1 MLKIIPS
8 AHKEHQPRHAT
19 GYRGEITMKQIFK
32 FCGKYLNEKR
42 GKLILYILICIF
54 SSMTTVVFPYIS
66 GSFIDQ
72 LVQATDTSFL
82 GRYIAIFV
90 SFSIVGLVLGY
101 VSNRLYMKLQTQIAF
116 RLNVDAIK
124 HVQNLSPGF
133 TQGQDTAYL
142 NQRINNDS
150 NALII
155 FCIGVLQ
162 QIVINAVMV
171 IAPLALIFSFNAYL
185 GIALIVLNAL
195 YFLSYTAFKKT
206 LFKASYEY
214 KEEQS
219 KYFGKLNEQL
229 FNVKFIQLHGV
240 GSGFIKRLTGVF
252 TSLLNNALR
261 YQKTSYLF
269 SSVDKIIMTVANV
282 LVFLF
287 GGISVINE
295 SLSVGYFAIISSYFS
310 MMMSATRYFFTLGQ
324 SVQENTVSYNRLKDI
339 FGVHEQSNGEEVPDG
354 IDCIETRNLTFS
366 YGNNC
371 VLRDCSVMFKKGNIY
386 ALTGENG
393 SGKSTLINVLVGLYM
408 DEFWGEVLYNGIRI
422 SGLDMRRVRNGFIGI
437 SEQEPMLLPDT
448 LRYNITLDEQGELD
462 EEKFYKLCGC
472 LGMEE
477 FIDSL
482 PNDLDTVINE
492 KSSNLSGGEKQKISL
507 LRVLMKNPDVLIL
520 DEPTS
525 ALDRSSRKRLGE
537 YLQSIRKEKIIII
550 STHDKAFIEICD
562 EEVSVT
568 SLMHN

>member
-1 MLKIIPS
+1 MKHIFEFC
-8 AHKEHQPRHAT
+8 KE
-19 GYRGEITMKQIFK
+19 
-32 FCGKYLNEKR
+32 YLDEKR

-54 SSMTTVVFPYIS
+54 SSMITVVFPYIS

-72 LVQATDTSFL
+72 LVRAKDTSFL
-82 GRYIAIFV
+82 GRYVAIFV
-90 SFSIVGLVLGY
+90 SFSIVGLLLGY

-133 TQGQDTAYL
+133 MHGQDTAYF

-162 QIVINAVMV
+162 QIVINTVMV
-171 IAPLALIFSFNAYL
+171 IAPLVLIFSFNIYL
-185 GIALIVLNAL
+185 GMALIVLNAL
-195 YFLSYTAFKKT
+195 YFLSYQAFRNT
-206 LFKASYEY
+206 LFKASYGY

-219 KYFGKLNEQL
+219 KYFGKLHEQL
-229 FNVKFIQLHGV
+229 FNVKFIQLHGM
-240 GSGFIKRLTGVF
+240 GSGFIKRLTGAF
-252 TSLLNNALR
+252 TNLLNKALR
-261 YQKTSYLF
+261 YQRTSYLF
-269 SSVDKIIMTVANV
+269 SSVDKVIMTVANV

-287 GGISVINE
+287 GGISVING
-295 SLSVGYFAIISSYFS
+295 SLSIGYFAIISSYFS

-339 FGVHEQSNGEEVPDG
+339 FEIREQSNGEEVLDG
-354 IDCIETRNLTFS
+354 IKHIETRNLTFS
-366 YGNNC
+366 YGDNC
-371 VLRDCSVMFKKGNIY
+371 VLRDCNVMFKRGNMY

-408 DEFWGEVLYNGIRI
+408 DEFSGEVLYNGICI
-422 SGLDMRRVRNGFIGI
+422 SGLDMRRVRNRFIGI

-448 LRYNITLDEQGELD
+448 LRYNITLDEQIELS
-462 EEKFYKLCGC
+462 EERFYKLCGC

-482 PNDLDTVINE
+482 PNGLDTVIDE

-507 LRVLMKNPDVLIL
+507 IRVLMKNPDVIIL

-525 ALDRSSRKRLGE
+525 ALDRESRQHLGE
-537 YLQSIRKEKIIII
+537 YLKSIRSEKIIII
-550 STHDKAFIEICD
+550 ATHDKTFIEFCD
-562 EEVSVT
+562 AEVSVT
-568 SLMHN
+568 SLMHR

>member
-1 MLKIIPS
+1 
-8 AHKEHQPRHAT
+8 
-19 GYRGEITMKQIFK
+19 MKQIFK

-42 GKLILYILICIF
+42 RKLILYILICIF

-82 GRYIAIFV
+82 GRYIIIFV
-90 SFSIVGLVLGY
+90 SFSIAGLALGY
-101 VSNRLYMKLQTQIAF
+101 VSSRLYMKLQTQIAF
-116 RLNVDAIK
+116 RLNADAIK
-124 HVQNLSPGF
+124 HIQNLSPGF
-133 TQGQDTAYL
+133 TQGRDTAYL

-171 IAPLALIFSFNAYL
+171 IAPLALIFSFNIYL
-185 GIALIVLNAL
+185 GIVLIILNAL
-195 YFLSYTAFKKT
+195 YFLSYTVFKKP
-206 LFKASYEY
+206 LFKVSYEY

-219 KYFGKLNEQL
+219 RYFGKLNEQL

-240 GSGFIKRLTGVF
+240 GNGFLKRLTYVF
-252 TSLLNNALR
+252 EILLNKALR
-261 YQKTSYLF
+261 YQKTNYLF
-269 SSVDKIIMTVANV
+269 SSVDKVIMTVANV

-287 GGISVINE
+287 GGISVING

-324 SVQENTVSYNRLKDI
+324 SVQENAVSYNRLRDI
-339 FGVHEQSNGEEVPDG
+339 FEVNEQSNGEGVPKG
-354 IDCIETRNLTFS
+354 IDRIEARNLTFS
-366 YGNNC
+366 YGDSC
-371 VLRDCSVMFKKGNIY
+371 VLHDCSVTFKKGNMY

-408 DEFWGEVLYNGIRI
+408 DEFTGEVFYNHERI
-422 SGLDMRRVRNGFIGI
+422 SLLDMREVRRRYIGI

-448 LRYNITLDEQGELD
+448 LRYNIILDEQAELD
-462 EEKFYKLCGC
+462 EERFYELCGYLC
-472 LGMEE
+472 LEE
-477 FIDSL
+477 LIESL
-482 PNDLDTVINE
+482 PNGLDTIINE
-492 KSSNLSGGEKQKISL
+492 KSSNLSGGEKQKIAL
-507 LRVLMKNPDVLIL
+507 LRALMKSPDVLIL

-525 ALDRSSRKRLGE
+525 ALDRVSRKRLGE
-537 YLQSIRKEKIIII
+537 YLQSLKKEKIIII
-550 STHDKAFIEICD
+550 ATHDKEFIEFCD
-562 EEVSVT
+562 EEVCLA
-568 SLMHN
+568 SLIHN